1 MKTNRIAVASHRRPK
16 SRTGLFAPAPTTD
29 EPARAAE
36 ALRRWYG
43 IARSA
48 AIYYGN
54 PLKRRRA
61 RALYSR
67 FVRPGA
73 LCFDIGAHLGD
84 RIGHFRALGA
94 RVVALEP
101 QPSLMRILH
110 RLYDRDSAVTLIEA
124 AAGAA
129 SGAAPLLAPTANPTV
144 GSLSREWVETVSRSA
159 GFRGLRWRERPI
171 VAVTTLDA
179 LIAQHGLPD
188 FCKIDVEGFEHEVLK
203 GLTRPLAALSLE
215 YVRPAVDIAIAAV
228 ARLAALGS
236 YRFNL
241 SPGESMRLGDRWCS
255 AAEISERL
263 AALPAGDDSGDV
275 YAWLRIGE

>member
-1 MKTNRIAVASHRRPK
+1 MGLTVGEPGRAS
-16 SRTGLFAPAPTTD
+16 
-29 EPARAAE
+29 E

-43 IARSA
+43 IGRSA
-48 AIYYGN
+48 VIYYGN

-67 FVRPGA
+67 FVRPEA

-101 QPSLMRILH
+101 QPPLMRILR
-110 RLYDRDSAVTLIEA
+110 RLYGDDAAVTLIEA

-129 SGAAPLLAPTANPTV
+129 PGAAPLLAPTANPTV
-144 GSLSREWVETVSRSA
+144 ASLSPSWVERVSRSP
-159 GFRGLRWRERPI
+159 GFQGMRWRERPI

-179 LIAQHGLPD
+179 LIAQHGVPD

-203 GLTRPLAALSLE
+203 GLTRPLPALSIE
-215 YVRPAVDIAIAAV
+215 YVRPALDVALAAV
-228 ARLAALGS
+228 ARLAAIGP

-241 SPGESMRLGDRWCS
+241 SAGESMRLGAADWCS
-255 AAEISERL
+255 ASAITERL
-263 AALPAGDDSGDV
+263 STQPADSSGDV
-275 YAWLRIGE
+275 YAWLRINE

>member
-1 MKTNRIAVASHRRPK
+1 M
-16 SRTGLFAPAPTTD
+16 G
-29 EPARAAE
+29 EPGRAAE

-43 IARSA
+43 IGRSA

-61 RALYSR
+61 RVFYSR

-73 LCFDIGAHLGD
+73 LCFDIGAHIGD

-110 RLYDRDSAVTLIEA
+110 RLYDRDCAVTLIEA

-129 SGAAPLLAPTANPTV
+129 PGAAPLLAPTANPTV
-144 GSLSREWVETVSRSA
+144 GSLSREWVETVSCSP

-179 LIAQHGLPD
+179 LIAQHGVPD
-188 FCKIDVEGFEHEVLK
+188 FCKIDVEGFEHEVVK
-203 GLTRPLAALSLE
+203 GLTWPLPALSLE

-228 ARLAALGS
+228 ARLAALGP

-241 SPGESMRLGDRWCS
+241 SPGESMRLAADWCS
-255 AAEISERL
+255 AAAITERL
-263 AALPAGDDSGDV
+263 AALPAGDNSGDV

>member
-1 MKTNRIAVASHRRPK
+1 M
-16 SRTGLFAPAPTTD
+16 
-29 EPARAAE
+29 E

-43 IARSA
+43 IGRSA
-48 AIYYGN
+48 VIYYGN

-67 FVRPGA
+67 FMRPGA

-84 RIGHFRALGA
+84 RIGHFRAIGA

-101 QPSLMRILH
+101 QPPLMRLLQ
-110 RLYDRDSAVTLIEA
+110 RLYGRDPAVTLIEA

-129 SGAAPLLAPTANPTV
+129 PGRAPLLAPTTNPTV
-144 GSLSREWVETVSRSA
+144 ASLSPEWIERVSRSP

-179 LIAQHGLPD
+179 LIAQHGVPD

-203 GLTRPLAALSLE
+203 GLTRPLPALSIE
-215 YVRPAVDIAIAAV
+215 YVRPALDVALQAV
-228 ARLAALGS
+228 ARLAALGP

-241 SPGESMRLGDRWCS
+241 SSGESMRLAADWCS
-255 AAEISERL
+255 AAAIAERL
-263 AALPAGDDSGDV
+263 AALPAGDNSGDV

>member
-1 MKTNRIAVASHRRPK
+1 MPSPVGQPR
-16 SRTGLFAPAPTTD
+16 PAP
-29 EPARAAE
+29 E

-48 AIYYGN
+48 VIYYGN

-61 RALYSR
+61 RALYSQ

-101 QPSLMRILH
+101 QPALMRVL
-110 RLYDRDSAVTLIEA
+110 RLLYGADPGVTLTEA

-129 SGAAPLLAPTANPTV
+129 PGSAPLLVAAANPTV
-144 GSLSREWVETVSRSA
+144 ASLSPGWVAAVSRSP
-159 GFRGLRWRERPI
+159 GFRGVRWRQRPI

-179 LIAQHGLPD
+179 LIAEHGMPD
-188 FCKIDVEGFEHEVLK
+188 FCKIDVEGFESEVLK
-203 GLTRPLAALSLE
+203 GLTWPVPALSVE
-215 YVRPAVDIAIAAV
+215 YVRATLDIALAAV
-228 ARLAALGS
+228 ARLAALGR

-241 SPGESMRLGDRWCS
+241 SPGESMRLAAPDWCS
-255 AAEISERL
+255 AAEMIERL
-263 AALPAGDDSGDV
+263 KALPAADGSGDV
-275 YAWLRIGE
+275 YAWLRDSE

>member
-1 MKTNRIAVASHRRPK
+1 MAS
-16 SRTGLFAPAPTTD
+16 TVG
-29 EPARAAE
+29 EPSRAAE

-43 IARSA
+43 IGRSA
-48 AIYYGN
+48 VIYYGN

-61 RALYSR
+61 RTLYR
-67 FVRPGA
+67 QFVQPGA

-101 QPSLMRILH
+101 QPRLMRILR
-110 RLYDRDSAVTLIEA
+110 RLYGGDTAVTLIEA
-124 AAGAA
+124 AAGATP
-129 SGAAPLLAPTANPTV
+129 GAAPLLAPTANPTV
-144 GSLSREWVETVSRSA
+144 ASLSPGWVETVSRSP

-179 LIAQHGLPD
+179 LIAQHGVPS

-203 GLTRPLAALSLE
+203 GLTRPLPALSIE
-215 YVRPAVDIAIAAV
+215 YVRPALEIALQAV
-228 ARLAALGS
+228 TRLAAMGP

-241 SPGESMRLGDRWCS
+241 SPGESMRFAADWCS
-255 AAEISERL
+255 AAAIADRL
-263 AALPAGDDSGDV
+263 AALPADDNSGDV
-275 YAWLRIGE
+275 YAWLRISE

>member
-1 MKTNRIAVASHRRPK
+1 MALHPHRISGIGTASSAGAPGEPSRP
-16 SRTGLFAPAPTTD
+16 G
-29 EPARAAE
+29 E

-43 IARSA
+43 IGRSA
-48 AIYYGN
+48 VIYYGN

-67 FVRPGA
+67 FVRPGG
-73 LCFDIGAHLGD
+73 LCFDIGAHVGD

-94 RVVALEP
+94 SVVALEP

-110 RLYDRDSAVTLIEA
+110 GLYGRDASVTLIEA

-129 SGAAPLLAPTANPTV
+129 PGSAPLLAPTANPTV
-144 GSLSREWVETVSRSA
+144 ASLSREWIETVSRSP
-159 GFRGLRWRERPI
+159 GFHGLRWRERPI

-179 LIAQHGLPD
+179 LIAQHGVPD

-203 GLTRPLAALSLE
+203 GLTRPLPALSIE

-228 ARLAALGS
+228 ARLAALGP
-236 YRFNL
+236 YRFNV
-241 SPGESMRLGDRWCS
+241 SPGESMRLAADWCS
-255 AAEISERL
+255 AAAIAERL
-263 AALPAGDDSGDV
+263 AALPAGDNSGDV

>member
-1 MKTNRIAVASHRRPK
+1 VVPSRDRDVKRGGSADG
-16 SRTGLFAPAPTTD
+16 RTGAGVIA
-29 EPARAAE
+29 EPSRAAG
-36 ALRRWYG
+36 ALQRWYG
-43 IARSA
+43 IGRSA
-48 AIYYGN
+48 VIYYGN

-67 FVRPGA
+67 FVRPGG

-101 QPSLMRILH
+101 QPTLMRIVR
-110 RLYDRDSAVTLIEA
+110 RLYGRDPAVTLIEA
-124 AAGAA
+124 AAGAVP
-129 SGAAPLLAPTANPTV
+129 GAAPLLAPTANPTV
-144 GSLSREWVETVSRSA
+144 ASLSPGWIEKVSRSP
-159 GFRGLRWRERPI
+159 GFRGLCWRERRI

-179 LIAQHGLPD
+179 LIAQHGAPD

-203 GLTRPLAALSLE
+203 GLTWPLPALSVE
-215 YVRPAVDIAIAAV
+215 YVRPALDVALHAV
-228 ARLAALGS
+228 ARLAELGP

-241 SPGESMRLGDRWCS
+241 SPGESMRLSDDWCS
-255 AAEISERL
+255 AATIAERL
-263 AALPAGDDSGDV
+263 VALPADNNSGDV

>member
-1 MKTNRIAVASHRRPK
+1 MPSTVGQPR
-16 SRTGLFAPAPTTD
+16 PAP
-29 EPARAAE
+29 E

-48 AIYYGN
+48 VIYYGN

-61 RALYSR
+61 RALYGQ

-101 QPSLMRILH
+101 QPALMRVL
-110 RLYDRDSAVTLIEA
+110 RLLYGADPGVTLTEA

-129 SGAAPLLAPTANPTV
+129 PGSAPLLVAAANPTV
-144 GSLSREWVETVSRSA
+144 ASLSPGWVAAVSRSP
-159 GFRGLRWRERPI
+159 GFRGVRWRERPI

-179 LIAQHGLPD
+179 LIAEHGVPD
-188 FCKIDVEGFEHEVLK
+188 FCKIDVEGFESEVLK
-203 GLTRPLAALSLE
+203 GLTRPIPALSVE
-215 YVRPAVDIAIAAV
+215 YVRATLDIALDAV
-228 ARLAALGS
+228 TRLSGLGR

-241 SPGESMRLGDRWCS
+241 SPGESMRLAAADWCS
-255 AAEISERL
+255 AAEIVERL
-263 AALPAGDDSGDV
+263 NALPAAHGSGDV
-275 YAWLRIGE
+275 YAWLRDGE

>member
-1 MKTNRIAVASHRRPK
+1 MSPPAGEPHRA
-16 SRTGLFAPAPTTD
+16 T
-29 EPARAAE
+29 E

-43 IARSA
+43 VARSA

-61 RALYSR
+61 RALYAA

-101 QPSLMRILH
+101 QPHLMRVL
-110 RLYDRDSAVTLIEA
+110 RLLYGNDRAVTLVEA

-129 SGAAPLLAPTANPTV
+129 PGTAPLLAPTANPTV
-144 GSLSREWVETVSRSA
+144 ASLSPNWIAAVSRSRD
-159 GFRGLRWRERPI
+159 FRGLRWRERPI

-179 LIAQHGLPD
+179 LIAQHGVPS
-188 FCKIDVEGFEHEVLK
+188 FCKIDVEGFENEVLK
-203 GLTRPLAALSLE
+203 GLTRPLPALSIE
-215 YVRPAVDIAIAAV
+215 YVRPALDIALQAV
-228 ARLAALGS
+228 ARLAAIAP

-241 SPGESMRLGDRWCS
+241 SPGESMLLAADEWCS
-255 AAEISERL
+255 AAEMIDRL
-263 AALPAGDDSGDV
+263 RRLPATHGSGDV
-275 YAWLRIGE
+275 YARLANSE